1 MVLNQVDIFFRVLQ
15 TDRQA
20 NYYGEKTR
28 HLLLTQ
34 PLWQFVMNLGHLID
48 SRTER
53 PKLLQTRKAAQA
65 TATLAIRDFAIFA
78 MKNRSLTL
86 VWRQ

>member
-1 MVLNQVDIFFRVLQ
+1 
-15 TDRQA
+15 
-20 NYYGEKTR
+20 
-28 HLLLTQ
+28 
-34 PLWQFVMNLGHLID
+34 MNLGHLID

-65 TATLAIRDFAIFA
+65 TEKATLAIRDFAIFA